1 MNFYY
6 NNSGVI
12 LSLKG
17 DGNATLMGNLTQL
30 SDARLKKNI
39 TLIRDALPALMNIN
53 GYRYNWKDP
62 EKDKTLQV
70 GLLAQEIEKVMPEL
84 VIENNDGIKS
94 VNYAGMI
101 PVLIEAFKNNSW
113 K

>member
-1 MNFYY
+1 
-6 NNSGVI
+6 
-12 LSLKG
+12 
-17 DGNATLMGNLTQL
+17 
-30 SDARLKKNI
+30 
-39 TLIRDALPALMNIN
+39 MNIN

-101 PVLIEAFKNNSW
+101 PVLIEAFKEQQLEIKALITENKRQSKMIKQLQNEILDIDL
-113 K
+113 KGKVKH